1 MQTTYVLKVTPYNGA
16 REVEV
21 AFGFLD
27 PFKMTC
33 LINKKKSR
41 YIKISLKN
49 WKIIHKQH
57 ISLYN
62 SNFYLFQQ

>member
-33 LINKKKSR
+33 LINKK
-41 YIKISLKN
+41 IKVYKDKPEKLEN
-49 WKIIHKQH
+49 
-57 ISLYN
+57 YP
-62 SNFYLFQQ
+62 